1 MTNPQQ
7 QYTEMIKQAQDTML
21 TALET
26 WTRAFQHALDELPA
40 TTPTN
45 REHLIDQGFDFVGKL
60 VNAQLD
66 AQRQIAKAVQAS
78 AEQMSEALRG
88 GSVL

>member
-7 QYTEMIKQAQDTML
+7 QYIEMIKQAQDAML
-21 TALET
+21 AALET
-26 WTRAFQHALDELPA
+26 WTRSFRQALDEVPGTA
-40 TTPTN
+40 PVN
-45 REHLIDQGFDFVGKL
+45 REHLIDQGYDFVGKL